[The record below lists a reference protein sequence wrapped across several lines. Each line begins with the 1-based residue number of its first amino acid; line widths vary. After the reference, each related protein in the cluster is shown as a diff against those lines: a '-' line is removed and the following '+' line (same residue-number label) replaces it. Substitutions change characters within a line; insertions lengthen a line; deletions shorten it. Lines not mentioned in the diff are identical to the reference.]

1 MTYPQPHSAGPA
13 AHLHYAD
20 SEKSVPAH
28 FVRTW
33 KRGEIPEMVMST
45 SSGPKDYTANR
56 IFLAFQEVDAKYITM
71 YVARGVPFLLY
82 TLEDGRVIDASGR
95 EVAAVSFL
103 DQLTVTE
110 ASKAITFLKALKD
123 GEQ

>member
-1 MTYPQPHSAGPA
+1 MTYPQAHSAGPA
-13 AHLHYAD
+13 ARKLIGYA
-20 SEKSVPAH
+20 EGGEPAPAY

-45 SSGPKDYTANR
+45 SSGPKDYTCNR
-56 IFLAFQEVDAKYITM
+56 IFLAFQQVGAKYITM

-95 EVAAVSFL
+95 EVAAL
-103 DQLTVTE
+103 RAE
-110 ASKAITFLKALKD
+110 P
-123 GEQ
+123 